1 MTNLA
6 FQPLVDVFDR
16 QLRDRMHLGAQLV
29 VRHRGEVVVDESAG
43 LRRISPPLRV
53 TPATPFMNFSV
64 TKAFAGVCVH
74 KLIEEGKIEL
84 DAPVAE
90 YWPEFGQKGK
100 ETATIRHVFLHQAG
114 VPSQG
119 MYTQALVWPNWSL
132 VTKNVARLPAEYAPG
147 TKTAYHLVNY
157 GFILGEVVRRVSGM
171 RIDQYL
177 KKNFLDPLGLK
188 NTALGLPL
196 SWYPQSSGLYFGT
209 LEGWDAVVAFN
220 LPVIRSAVMP
230 AATLNSTAHDLS
242 VFYQM
247 LINGGTYNGVRLLQP
262 ETIETAVQ
270 LGSDGYDHIVGDS
283 MRWALGFHLGGRP
296 GGESDESLSGM
307 GKGSTVRTFGHFGMG
322 TCMAWADPD
331 EKLVVA
337 FTCNRLL
344 AGDKGNVRW
353 IELSNAVW
361 DCVRTVS
368 VSRS

>member
-1 MTNLA
+1 
-6 FQPLVDVFDR
+6 
-16 QLRDRMHLGAQLV
+16 
-29 VRHRGEVVVDESAG
+29 
-43 LRRISPPLRV
+43 
-53 TPATPFMNFSV
+53 
-64 TKAFAGVCVH
+64 
-74 KLIEEGKIEL
+74 
-84 DAPVAE
+84 
-90 YWPEFGQKGK
+90 
-100 ETATIRHVFLHQAG
+100 
-114 VPSQG
+114 
-119 MYTQALVWPNWSL
+119 
-132 VTKNVARLPAEYAPG
+132 
-147 TKTAYHLVNY
+147 
-157 GFILGEVVRRVSGM
+157 
-171 RIDQYL
+171 
-177 KKNFLDPLGLK
+177 
-188 NTALGLPL
+188 
-196 SWYPQSSGLYFGT
+196 
-209 LEGWDAVVAFN
+209 
-220 LPVIRSAVMP
+220 VIRSAVMP